1 MKAYETPEEKRAR
14 RLAKKEMKERKR
26 KAAMGW
32 DTETLVSKSS
42 PIAHV
47 GVVLQLDIL
56 NFCLC
61 SVVEVCLCHVKADT
75 FFYTSLPLYWSCFVN
90 GY

>member
-32 DTETLVSKSS
+32 DTETLVKEVISNSS
-42 PIAHV
+42 
-47 GVVLQLDIL
+47 
-56 NFCLC
+56 C
-61 SVVEVCLCHVKADT
+61 
-75 FFYTSLPLYWSCFVN
+75 WSCPPT
-90 GY
+90 GYSQLLLVFSS